1 MARIA
6 PGHDAESRIP
16 EVPRIRTDADFLPLF
31 LRVSVV
37 SKMYIAVVNAFLAKA
52 CTPRIENLTLRGS
65 CCNVPSSYVTII
77 KQ

>member
-1 MARIA
+1 
-6 PGHDAESRIP
+6 
-16 EVPRIRTDADFLPLF
+16 

-37 SKMYIAVVNAFLAKA
+37 SKMYIAFVSAFLAKA